1 MVPTRRNYNQNCPIA
16 RGLDILGER
25 WTLLI
30 LRELVGGP
38 RRYGDLRAEL
48 PGIATNLL
56 AERLKE
62 LQDAGLVDRA
72 DLPPPIART
81 VYTPQRHG
89 LAAGTAHLAE
99 HRLVWP
105 GPAGPDRQRPVS
117 PLNGFLAG
125 ILLGFDPAGAAGLD
139 ATYRVE
145 IDGRRFEFA
154 VTQGRL
160 AGAHGEP
167 SVTVTASAADLV
179 TARLGASEAKR
190 KAALRRINFDGDQRR
205 HRRDAQRVFAVRE
218 TPRERGR
225 MPAATTLCRWN
236 QRRRG
241 RCWWSTSVHSM
252 RS

>member
-1 MVPTRRNYNQNCPIA
+1 VRTRNYNQNCPIA
-16 RGLDILGER
+16 RGLDVLGER

-62 LQDAGLVDRA
+62 LQDDGLVERT
-72 DLPPPIART
+72 DLPAPIGRT
-81 VYTPQRHG
+81 VYTLSDAGWQRVLPILQSIAWFG
-89 LAAGTAHLAE
+89 LD
-99 HRLVWP
+99 RLDPIDV
-105 GPAGPDRQRPVS
+105 GPVS

-125 ILLGFDPAGAAGLD
+125 ILLGFNSASAAGVD
-139 ATYRVE
+139 MTCRVE

-154 VTQGRL
+154 ITQCRL

-179 TARLGASEAKR
+179 TARLGSTDAKR
-190 KAALRRINFDGDQRR
+190 KTALRRIKFDGDQR
-205 HRRDAQRVFAVRE
+205 DVDAVR
-218 TPRERGR
+218 TVFS
-225 MPAATTLCRWN
+225 L
-236 QRRRG
+236 
-241 RCWWSTSVHSM
+241 H
-252 RS
+252 

>member
-1 MVPTRRNYNQNCPIA
+1 MASRRNYNQNCPIA

-72 DLPPPIART
+72 DLPAPIGRT
-81 VYTPQRHG
+81 VYTLSDMGWQRVLPIIQSVAWFG
-89 LAAGTAHLAE
+89 VD
-99 HRLVWP
+99 RLDPIEV
-105 GPAGPDRQRPVS
+105 GPVT

-125 ILLGFDPAGAAGLD
+125 ILLGFDRVSAAGVE
-139 ATYRVE
+139 ATCRIE
-145 IDGRRFEFA
+145 IDDRRFDFA
-154 VTQGRL
+154 ITHDRL

-167 SVTVTASAADLV
+167 LVTITASAADLV
-179 TARLGASEAKR
+179 TARLGETEAKR
-190 KAALRRINFDGDQRR
+190 KAALRRVKFDGNPEAIGVV
-205 HRRDAQRVFAVRE
+205 RDVFS
-218 TPRERGR
+218 
-225 MPAATTLCRWN
+225 L
-236 QRRRG
+236 
-241 RCWWSTSVHSM
+241 
-252 RS
+252 

>member
-1 MVPTRRNYNQNCPIA
+1 MMPTRRNYNQNCPIA
-16 RGLDILGER
+16 RGLDVLGER

-38 RRYGDLRAEL
+38 RRYGDLRDEL

-62 LQDAGLVDRA
+62 LHDAGLVDRA

-81 VYTPQRHG
+81 VYTLSDMGWQRVLPILQTIAWFG
-89 LAAGTAHLAE
+89 LD
-99 HRLVWP
+99 RLDP
-105 GPAGPDRQRPVS
+105 IDDGPAS

-125 ILLGFDPAGAAGLD
+125 ILLGFNSTSAVGVE
-139 ATYRVE
+139 ATYRAE

-167 SVTVTASAADLV
+167 SVTITARATDLV
-179 TARLGASEAKR
+179 TARLGSTEAQR
-190 KAALRRINFDGDQRR
+190 KAALRRITFTGDPGAVDALR
-205 HRRDAQRVFAVRE
+205 HAFS
-218 TPRERGR
+218 
-225 MPAATTLCRWN
+225 L
-236 QRRRG
+236 
-241 RCWWSTSVHSM
+241 
-252 RS
+252 

>member
-1 MVPTRRNYNQNCPIA
+1 MPTRNYNQNCPIA

-62 LQDAGLVDRA
+62 LQDAGLVDRT
-72 DLPPPIART
+72 DLPAPIGRT
-81 VYTPQRHG
+81 VYTLSDLGWQRVLPILQSIAWFG
-89 LAAGTAHLAE
+89 LD
-99 HRLVWP
+99 RLDP
-105 GPAGPDRQRPVS
+105 IESGPTT

-125 ILLGFDPAGAAGLD
+125 VLLGFNRVGAVGVE
-139 ATYRVE
+139 ATCRAD

-167 SVTVTASAADLV
+167 SVTITASAADLV
-179 TARLGASEAKR
+179 AARLGSTEAKR
-190 KAALRRINFDGDQRR
+190 KAALRRIKFEGDQATV
-205 HRRDAQRVFAVRE
+205 DALRAVFS
-218 TPRERGR
+218 
-225 MPAATTLCRWN
+225 LY
-236 QRRRG
+236 
-241 RCWWSTSVHSM
+241 
-252 RS
+252 